1 MALDESAIGGLLQY
15 MTKVQ
20 LQELLDNDDQLL
32 AHIKDLQ
39 QVHVAEREKE
49 NLLTNNKSLA
59 EFNLSKQPQLTQAK
73 RQLSS
78 CYEQAVR
85 LQKQFE
91 QDKQKLDVLAMQ
103 HSLDTILALLQTEA
117 AKTDEESEDI
127 ATQFVEGKMPLENFL
142 ETFLEVRK
150 MAHLRRINSE
160 KMAELLQERDQNQSS
175 SHQQLFPSN
184 SDGFVNSTPPTN
196 LPYPV
201 HANMPMPDKKWY

>member
-1 MALDESAIGGLLQY
+1 MALDEAAVSGMLQY
-15 MTKVQ
+15 MMAPQ
-20 LQELLDNDDQLL
+20 LQQLLENDDELL
-32 AHIKDLQ
+32 AHIKDIE
-39 QVHVAEREKE
+39 QVRVIEAEKE
-49 NLLTNNKSLA
+49 SLLANNKSLA
-59 EFNLSKQPQLTQAK
+59 EFNLSKQPRLTEAK

-78 CYEQAVR
+78 CYEQAVK

-127 ATQFVEGKMPLENFL
+127 ATQFVDGKMPLDGFL
-142 ETFLEVRK
+142 ETFLQVRK

-160 KMAELLQERDQNQSS
+160 KMAELLQEREQNRSVSHQELFSS
-175 SHQQLFPSN
+175 S

-201 HANMPMPDKKWY
+201 NANMPMPNTKWF